1 MILMQPTS
9 WIICLAFCASCSS
22 LSQSGPPAEVT
33 AITYNTHYMQRG
45 VPGLIRTLSPLQA
58 DVIAMQEVLVQ
69 NGHVTS
75 HTIAQNLGMNH
86 VSSLPYVAY
95 GNSQWVLTFLTRYP
109 VLYVDQ
115 RLLGRNRRALRVLVN
130 VKGHRVNFVTMH
142 LTPYTNEHPLKEA
155 NQIRSDLRKRE
166 IKDLLE
172 WIGNPP
178 DPVVLLGDFNMLRGA
193 VQLWGLD
200 EYSLVTSAGYTDA
213 DGGFFP
219 INSDTFPLDEEAQ
232 RRANEKLPEFLVPSG
247 ITLDYVFLSG
257 RIKALS
263 TDVLKSDASDHWPL
277 VARLRIGY

>member
-1 MILMQPTS
+1 MKVTR
-9 WIICLAFCASCSS
+9 WTICLIGFCSFCSS
-22 LSQSGPPAEVT
+22 LSPGGPPAEIT

-69 NGHVTS
+69 NGHVS
-75 HTIAQNLGMNH
+75 SQTIAQHLGMNH

-95 GNSQWVLTFLTRYP
+95 GNSQWVLTILTRYP

-115 RLLGRNRRALRVLVN
+115 RLLGANRRALRVLLN

-172 WIGNPP
+172 WIGTPP

-193 VQLWGLD
+193 VRLWGLN

-213 DGGFFP
+213 DGGFLP
-219 INSDTFPLDEEAQ
+219 TNSDTFPLDEEAKH
-232 RRANEKLPEFLVPSG
+232 RAGEKLPEFLVPSG
-247 ITLDYVFLSG
+247 ITLDYVFLAGKISV
-257 RIKALS
+257 LS
-263 TDVLKSDASDHWPL
+263 TDVLKSDASDHYPL
-277 VARLRIGY
+277 LARLRVGY